1 METNPYSAPVAM
13 AGGGD
18 LFSSSGLVSDAAIQK
33 LAGTKPWVRLVSV
46 LSFIGSGFTMLMA
59 AAMFVM
65 GTLGSFAAAG
75 RSGAALPAGFALG
88 LAIIYTIVAI
98 VQLYPGVKLWKYASA
113 IARLMQSHQE
123 EDLVHALDQQRG
135 FWRFI
140 GIIIVTF
147 IALYIVTIAVVIV
160 FGFASTMQMKS
171 P

>member
-1 METNPYSAPVAM
+1 M
-13 AGGGD
+13 AGGGG
-18 LFSSSGLVSDAAIQK
+18 LFSGSGLVSDAAIQK

-59 AAMFVM
+59 AAMFM
-65 GTLGSFAAAG
+65 IGTLGSFAAAG
-75 RSGAALPAGFALG
+75 RSGAALPVGFGLG
-88 LAIIYTIVAI
+88 LSIIYTIVAI

-113 IARLMQSHQE
+113 IARLMQSHSD
-123 EDLVHALDQQRG
+123 EDLVQALDQQRG

-147 IALYIVTIAVVIV
+147 IAIYIVTISVVII